1 MCVCVCLLNTATFRQ
16 EVCMH
21 KKKGRIVWKEDCTS
35 SKQNTAPFE
44 GMPHVFI
51 DAGPEDCF
59 LIATLRIF
67 KINCVMWWYNFSILL
82 APSKSIVKKPQLPAL
97 WSVSVSLLQSFTTTG
112 CQAFVRIPH
121 DGLPIRHFHFEVTL
135 RSCDWALQR
144 SQDTWNCMLHW
155 KLGSHR

>member
-1 MCVCVCLLNTATFRQ
+1 MCVCMFIEYCDFSTGSLSAQEERQ
-16 EVCMH
+16 NSL
-21 KKKGRIVWKEDCTS
+21 KGRLHFLKI
-35 SKQNTAPFE
+35 NTTPFE

-67 KINCVMWWYNFSILL
+67 KINCVMWRYNFSILL
-82 APSKSIVKKPQLPAL
+82 VPSKSIVKKPQLPAL
-97 WSVSVSLLQSFTTTG
+97 PLSISLLQSFTTTG

-135 RSCDWALQR
+135 RSCD
-144 SQDTWNCMLHW
+144 
-155 KLGSHR
+155 